1 MLPLVN
7 VSYLVLPYDLLS
19 LFHKNVSECDQPVS
33 RLDQLT
39 LADFLSDGYWHKHVQ
54 MMRQSYTE
62 KKNMFLQVIDEYMKG
77 RVELVG
83 KDIGLHVFL
92 TVKTSH
98 TEAELLELGRNKGV
112 KVYGT
117 SRYWFQRKRQYPTVL
132 LGYGTL
138 SQQQIRQGI
147 RLLAEA

>member
-1 MLPLVN
+1 M
-7 VSYLVLPYDLLS
+7 
-19 LFHKNVSECDQPVS
+19 
-33 RLDQLT
+33 
-39 LADFLSDGYWHKHVQ
+39 
-54 MMRQSYTE
+54 
-62 KKNMFLQVIDEYMKG
+62 KK
-77 RVELVG
+77 
-83 KDIGLHVFL
+83 
-92 TVKTSH
+92 SH

-147 RLLAEA
+147 RLLAEAWFS